1 MTEQIALTLQWKKR
15 LDEINNLGIEN
26 RNLKSDSIDITR
38 NYDAESFEK
47 LVSDEGFLQKQITWL
62 SNRVAEN
69 QDLNCRFLLKL
80 PNGLDNNNELRDL
93 FLSMQDNSG
102 IETPY
107 VFCSSDEN
115 EDSILDYI
123 NNLNSEVKPILVLPM
138 SIDGDVLSNLI
149 QKSLDEEKFEI
160 IFFYDNW
167 EENIDNFNYVV
178 RLAERIPDKFHIAF
192 VPVDV
197 NKYGDGYVLS
207 TILIAKGF
215 RSLSLTDT
223 PFKRFF
229 NRWVGNRQKSIQDKI
244 NESRWIKN
252 TNITAYEEIHPSNCG
267 CFGINPNINHLAEQ
281 LGIKPLVIFH
291 NLEVLSESYRK
302 IKQLPEEKEKALE
315 TQEAKIILTTLN
327 LA

>member
-1 MTEQIALTLQWKKR
+1 MTEEIALTLQWKKR
-15 LDEINNLGIEN
+15 LDEVNNLGIEN
-26 RNLKSDSIDITR
+26 KKLKSDSIDITR
-38 NYDAESFEK
+38 NYNVESFEK
-47 LVSDEGFLQKQITWL
+47 LVSDERFLQKQTTWL

-80 PNGLDNNNELRDL
+80 PDGLENNDELRDL

-115 EDSILDYI
+115 SILDYI
-123 NNLNSEVKPILVLPM
+123 NNLDTQIKPMLVLPV

-149 QKSLDEEKFEI
+149 QKSLDEEKFDI
-160 IFFYDNW
+160 IFFYENW
-167 EENIDNFNYVV
+167 EENIDNFNYII
-178 RLAERIPDKFHIAF
+178 RLAEKVPEKFHIAF

-229 NRWVGNRQKSIQDKI
+229 NRWVGNRQKCIQDKI

-252 TNITAYEEIHPSNCG
+252 NNITAYEETHPLNCR
-267 CFGINPNINHLAEQ
+267 CLGINPNINHLAEQ
-281 LGIKPLVIFH
+281 LGIKPLVTFH
-291 NLEVLSESYRK
+291 NLEILSESYRK
-302 IKQLPEEKEKALE
+302 IKELQEEKEKALE